1 MKFKS
6 QVYTSVS
13 GSVGGLTYSRNA
25 GGMYTRGRA
34 VPTNPKTAQQQAVRN
49 AFGSLTGQW
58 SNTLTPTQRAAWAVY
73 AANVPLADKLG
84 DSRLVSP
91 IAQYLRSN
99 TPRLQAG
106 LTAVQTG
113 PTNYTLAEL
122 TNPTATGVA
131 STGVI
136 SIGFTNSDGWAI
148 AAGGSLLVYVS
159 RPQSVGVVFFNGPY
173 RYAGRINGAST
184 PPTSPGTVSAPFAL
198 TAGQQVF
205 VRCIATNADGRLS
218 AEWRGTFLAS

>member
-6 QVYTSVS
+6 QVYTSTS

-58 SNTLTPTQRAAWAVY
+58 SNTLTAPQRAAWTTY

-91 IAQYLRSN
+91 IAQFLRSN

-106 LTAVQTG
+106 LAVVAAG
-113 PTNYTLAEL
+113 PTNYTLAEM

-131 STGVI
+131 STGIITVAY
-136 SIGFTNSDGWAI
+136 TNSDAWAT
-148 AAGGSLLVYVS
+148 ATGGAMLLYVS
-159 RPQSVGVVFFNGPY
+159 RPQSLGVVFFNGPY

-184 PPTSPGTVSAPFAL
+184 PPTSPGTVTSPFAL

-205 VRCIATNADGRLS
+205 IRAIATNADGRLS
-218 AEWRGTFLAS
+218 AEWRASFLAS